1 MEIKDA
7 SKRLKKFWGK
17 VDQKH
22 ICEIEKHVT
31 GKDVLDMGAGYGTTT
46 TYLGNKGF
54 NVIAIDLDSDSI
66 EIAKKLNPS
75 INYKKLNAEQLPF
88 EDNSFDTLI
97 LRDALHHFVG
107 EADFDKVKN
116 EMCRVLRNDGKI
128 IFFDPNVNFLIKT
141 LRKISKH
148 EDEECTYEDAID
160 IMKGLNLK
168 IIHKSFNTIYSLP
181 LSGGYVG
188 INFIPQLNLLQ
199 NFILLTEK
207 IFEKL
212 IQNSIGRRIA
222 WRYVIVGEKP
232 SYNKI

>member
-22 ICEIEKHVT
+22 IYEIEKHVT

-46 TYLGNKGF
+46 TYLASKGY
-54 NVIAIDLDSDSI
+54 NVIAFDLDSDSI
-66 EIAKKLNPS
+66 EIAKKLNPE
-75 INYKKLNAEQLPF
+75 INYRKLNAEQLPF
-88 EDNSFDTLI
+88 EDNSIDTLI

-107 EADFDKVKN
+107 EADFKKVKN
-116 EMCRVLRNDGKI
+116 EMCRILRNNGNI
-128 IFFDPNVNFLIKT
+128 IFFDPNVNFIMKT

-148 EDEECTYEDAID
+148 EDEECTYEEALE
-160 IMKGLNLK
+160 IMKGMNLD

-188 INFIPQLNLLQ
+188 INFIPQLNILQ
-199 NFILLTEK
+199 NFILYTEK

-212 IQNSIGRRIA
+212 IQNRIGRRFA
-222 WRYVIVGEKP
+222 WRYVIVGKKT
-232 SYNKI
+232 YNNNS

>member
-148 EDEECTYEDAID
+148 EDEECTYEEAID
-160 IMKGLNLK
+160 IMNGLNLD

-188 INFIPQLNLLQ
+188 VNFIPQINLLQ
-199 NFILLTEK
+199 NFILFTEK

-222 WRYVIVGEKP
+222 WRYVVVGKKP
-232 SYNKI
+232 SYNKT

>member
-31 GKDVLDMGAGYGTTT
+31 GKVVLDMGAGYGTTT
-46 TYLGNKGF
+46 TYLKNKGY
-54 NVIAIDLDSDSI
+54 NVIAIDLDTESI

-75 INYKKLNAEQLPF
+75 IDYKKINAEELPF

-107 EADFDKVKN
+107 EADFDKVKK
-116 EMCRVLRNDGKI
+116 EMYRVLRNDGKI

-148 EDEECTYEDAID
+148 EDEECAYEEAIN
-160 IMKGLNLK
+160 IMNELNLE

-188 INFIPQLNLLQ
+188 INFIPQLIFLQ
-199 NFILLTEK
+199 NFILRTEK
-207 IFEKL
+207 TFERL

-222 WRYVIVGEKP
+222 WRYVIVGKKL
-232 SYNKI
+232 S

>member
-31 GKDVLDMGAGYGTTT
+31 GNDILDMGAGYGTTA
-46 TYLGNKGF
+46 TYLGSKGY

-66 EIAKKLNPS
+66 EIAKKLNPA
-75 INYKKLNAEQLPF
+75 INYQKLNAEQLPF
-88 EDNSFDTLI
+88 QDNSFDTLI

-107 EADFDKVKN
+107 EADFNKVQN
-116 EMCRVLRNDGKI
+116 EIYRILRNNGNI

-148 EDEECTYEDAID
+148 EDEECTYEEAID
-160 IMKGLNLK
+160 IMNGLNLD

-188 INFIPQLNLLQ
+188 VNFIPQINLLQ
-199 NFILLTEK
+199 NFILFTEK

-222 WRYVIVGEKP
+222 WRYVVVGKKP
-232 SYNKI
+232 SYNKT

>member
-1 MEIKDA
+1 MKIKDD

-22 ICEIEKHVT
+22 ICEIEKHIT

-46 TYLGNKGF
+46 TYLKSKGY
-54 NVIAIDLDSDSI
+54 NVIAFDLDSDAI
-66 EIAKKLNPS
+66 QIAKKLNPE
-75 INYKKLNAEQLPF
+75 IDYRKLNAEELPF
-88 EDNSFDTLI
+88 QDNSIDTLI

-107 EADFDKVKN
+107 EADFNKIKN
-116 EMCRVLRNDGKI
+116 EMCRILRNNGNI
-128 IFFDPNVNFLIKT
+128 IFFDPNVNFIVKT

-148 EDEECTYEDAID
+148 EDEECTYEEAIK
-160 IMKGLNLK
+160 IMKGMNLD

-188 INFIPQLNLLQ
+188 INFIPQFNLLHY
-199 NFILLTEK
+199 FILFTEK

-212 IQNSIGRRIA
+212 IQNSIGREIA
-222 WRYVIVGEKP
+222 WRYVIVGKKP
-232 SYNKI
+232 SNNNS